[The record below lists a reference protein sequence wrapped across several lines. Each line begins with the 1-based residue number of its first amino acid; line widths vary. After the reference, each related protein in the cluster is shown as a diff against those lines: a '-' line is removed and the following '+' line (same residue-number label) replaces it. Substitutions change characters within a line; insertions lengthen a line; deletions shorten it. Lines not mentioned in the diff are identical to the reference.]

1 MERKLYKVKLYGSL
15 GKKYGTGTIEIYS
28 KDLKEIFR
36 ALSSRFGEHF
46 KTTVVNGSWHITKG
60 KRKSITLSKEDTF
73 ISTEEV
79 DLPLSDNEIHIFPA
93 IMGAG
98 GKGGSIGAI
107 VLGVVLIAIAVVA
120 VIYTGGAAAG
130 LIGAIGS
137 SAGQVALVGIAAV
150 AYGVS
155 SLLAQPPS
163 TGSYTS
169 QAAGADQKQS
179 FIFNGAVNNT
189 EQGVPVP
196 LVYGRHLVGSTVIS
210 AGLDVEQLDV

>member
-1 MERKLYKVKLYGSL
+1 MERKLHKVKLYGSL
-15 GKKYGTGTIEIYS
+15 AKDYGSMTIEVYA

-46 KTTVVNGSWHITKG
+46 KTTIINNAWHITKG
-60 KRKSITLSKEDTF
+60 KRKSTSLKKNDSF
-73 ISTEEV
+73 ISTDEV
-79 DLPLSDNEIHIFPA
+79 DLPLLDNEIHIFPA
-93 IMGAG
+93 IIGAG
-98 GKGGSIGAI
+98 GKGAGIGAI
-107 VLGVVLIAIAVVA
+107 VLGIVLIAIAVVA
-120 VIYTGGAAAG
+120 VVYTGGAAAG

-137 SAGQVALVGIAAV
+137 TAGQVALVGLGAV
-150 AYGVS
+150 AFGVS
-155 SLLAQPPS
+155 ALLAQSPT
-163 TGSYTS
+163 TGDYSS
-169 QAAGADQKQS
+169 QASGADAKQS